1 MNRVVVAGTGVLSRT
16 TSCVAVFVRV
26 TVFGGP
32 ETQLAGRL
40 LETSTM

>member
-1 MNRVVVAGTGVLSRT
+1 MNRAVAAGTGVLSRT
-16 TSCVAVFVRV
+16 TSCVAVFVSV

-32 ETQLAGRL
+32 ETQPLNRL